1 MRRRSAAVAVWAF
14 VSLLV
19 GIGFALA
26 PQAGAGQWTPSSYN
40 SRLISLFNQTRSQH
54 GLAPLTVAGG
64 TSEVAAAWTS
74 HMASGGGLAHN
85 PDLRHQL
92 ETHGSPDW
100 TTYGENVG
108 DGTTDNPDALFQA
121 YMSSPEHRA
130 NILNSGYRFM
140 GVAVVFS
147 GSTAWNTFDFVDSYH
162 SGTTATT
169 TQPKPAA
176 KPKPAPTHAALRPVT
191 ETAAAPAPAATQPS
205 AAPTAAAHRAAPPRT
220 HAARHQRPVRAANV
234 RGREVARA
242 ALADRPVVTS
252 ASPTMA
258 LPQLP
263 GRLPLPV
270 PAELAISIAAGMVG
284 FVGVRWAQAVSRPR
298 VAAA

>member
-1 MRRRSAAVAVWAF
+1 MRRRSAAVAVWAL

-19 GIGFALA
+19 GVGFAMA

-40 SRLISLFNQTRSQH
+40 ARLISLFNQTRSQH
-54 GLAPLTVAGG
+54 GLAVLTVAGG

-108 DGTTDNPDALFQA
+108 DGPADNPDALFKA

-130 NILNSGYRFM
+130 NILNGGYRYM
-140 GVAVVFS
+140 GVAVVFT

-162 SGTTATT
+162 DSSTSASKPTPR
-169 TQPKPAA
+169 PKPT
-176 KPKPAPTHAALRPVT
+176 PAPTHTALQPVT
-191 ETAAAPAPAATQPS
+191 APAAPQPPAAATTQAAAPAPP
-205 AAPTAAAHRAAPPRT
+205 HRVRPAKEHVGSRPAN
-220 HAARHQRPVRAANV
+220 RHPADV

-242 ALADRPVVTS
+242 GLAERPIRTGES
-252 ASPTMA
+252 ATMA
-258 LPQLP
+258 LP
-263 GRLPLPV
+263 RLPARIPLSP
-270 PAELAISIAAGMVG
+270 PAEVAISIAAGLVG
-284 FVGVRWAQAVSRPR
+284 FVGVRWAQAVARPR
-298 VAAA
+298 VALA